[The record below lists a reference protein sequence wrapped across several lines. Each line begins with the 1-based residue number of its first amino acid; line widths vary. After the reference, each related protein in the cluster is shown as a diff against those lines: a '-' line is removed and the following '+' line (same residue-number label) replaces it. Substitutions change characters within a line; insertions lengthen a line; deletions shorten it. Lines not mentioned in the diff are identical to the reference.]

1 MLQYIVVSLIIV
13 VVNAISALG
22 LNIQLGYSGLVNL
35 MSITCVAI
43 GGYITMVFV
52 LPPSMA
58 AGAFTSS
65 AAYVL
70 GLNLPFIVGVLAGA
84 AAAGIF
90 GFVVSAI
97 ALRRL
102 RVYYF
107 GILTFCVADV
117 TWNFVGQFK
126 PLFNGPD
133 GLAGLPIPF
142 GSLFGYDGFN
152 IVWLVICCAVLALVF
167 ILLEYLRRR
176 PFGRVLRA
184 IREDQDAAKAFGRN
198 VYALQVK
205 AFVIGSVIGGLAGGL
220 LVGFTG
226 ALDPGGWSAGETL
239 VLLTALFLGGTGNNW
254 GVVIGMLLT
263 AGVITQGITFLP
275 SFILPQD
282 RAADVQLVV
291 YGVLLI
297 VILRVRPR
305 GLIPE
310 RPQRDK
316 LPVEAASSA

>member
-1 MLQYIVVSLIIV
+1 MVQYIAVSLV
-13 VVNAISALG
+13 VVVINAISALG
-22 LNIQLGYSGLVNL
+22 LNVQLGYSGLVNL

-43 GGYITMVFV
+43 GGYVTMVFV

-65 AAYVL
+65 SAYIL
-70 GLNLPFIVGVLAGA
+70 GLNLPFIVGILAGTLV
-84 AAAGIF
+84 AGLF
-90 GFVVSAI
+90 GFLVSAI

-107 GILTFCVADV
+107 GILTFCMANV

-133 GLAGLPIPF
+133 GLAGLSLPT
-142 GSLFGYDGFN
+142 GSLFGYDDFN
-152 IVWLVICCAVLALVF
+152 LVWLGVCCAVLALVF
-167 ILLEYLRRR
+167 VFVEYIRRR

-205 AFVIGSVIGGLAGGL
+205 AFVIGSAIGGLAGGL

-239 VLLTALFLGGTGNNW
+239 VLLTALFLGGSGNNW

-263 AGVITQGITFLP
+263 AGLITQGITFLP
-275 SFILPQD
+275 SFIVPED
-282 RAADVQLVV
+282 RQADVQLVV
-291 YGVLLI
+291 YGLLLI
-297 VILRVRPR
+297 IILRVRPR

-310 RPQRDK
+310 RPQRDN
-316 LPVEAASSA
+316 LPAEAVSAT